1 MEMLLVPNNFP
12 LLLFISTFMVAY
24 LCAMAYQQK
33 KEIKNNAPQAGTNA
47 PAATSRFSLL
57 DYRVQVAILILIG
70 FLFYGNTFSHEA
82 AFDDRMA
89 ITDNEYVQQGLAG
102 IPDILTK
109 DAYQSYLE
117 QRGGANQFAGGRYR
131 PLSLIT
137 FAIEQQLKGIPG
149 DRETADEKQAR
160 VAEEMHSR
168 HVVNVILYITSLIA
182 LLYFFRNIAFP
193 ENGVVAFVATLIF
206 AIHPIHTEVVANIK
220 SRDEILSVLFITLT
234 FIKSYRYKETKKI
247 KDLLLA
253 CLCFF
258 LALLS
263 KEYAITLIALL
274 PLSFYLFKNEPL
286 SFSIKTALPYFIPVC
301 IYLLMRTNAFNGVAA
316 GAENDVMNN
325 PYLFA
330 SMEQKIATQII
341 VLYEYLKML
350 AFPNVLAADYS
361 FSQIPYADFSNI
373 LVYLSLAI
381 HTAMLIAMFLLLRKR
396 RVLGFAIAI
405 YLANLVLVSNLFFN
419 IGAPMGERL
428 IYHSSIGFAMAAG
441 YLLYKGFGLLNIA
454 RISKMGLVGF
464 MVVLVAASGFKTIE
478 RNTEWKNDS
487 TLFLADV
494 EKVPNSTLANNNA
507 AAACMAYAKENAA
520 NVVVRNEWFGK
531 AIKYF
536 DKAIAIN
543 PKHMLSYQNRGLCYY
558 NMGIPEKA
566 LPDWDTVRKYAPDRE
581 NIQKYLGVAGRYFFG
596 QGMKYKSTNKSD
608 SAILA
613 FSRSADATPAQVEPW
628 YELAN
633 SYYTAGRYN
642 EAKATLGTALKINPT
657 YAEAIRLNAELE
669 KNSGK

>member
-1 MEMLLVPNNFP
+1 
-12 LLLFISTFMVAY
+12 
-24 LCAMAYQQK
+24 MANQHK
-33 KEIKNNAPQAGTNA
+33 KEIKRNTLKTDTAVP
-47 PAATSRFSLL
+47 SRFSLL
-57 DYRVQVAILILIG
+57 DYRVQVVILILIG

-82 AFDDRMA
+82 AFDDRMV

-117 QRGGANQFAGGRYR
+117 QKGGGNQLAGGRYR

-137 FAIEQQLKGIPG
+137 FALEQQLKGIPG
-149 DRETADEKQAR
+149 DRESADEKQAR
-160 VAEEMHSR
+160 IAEEMHSR
-168 HVVNVILYITSLIA
+168 HVVNVILYIISLIA

-193 ENGVVAFVATLIF
+193 ENGVVAFIATLIF
-206 AIHPIHTEVVANIK
+206 AIHPIHTEVVANVK

-234 FIKSYRYKETKKI
+234 FTKSYRYKETKKI

-263 KEYAITLIALL
+263 KEYAIMLIGLL

-286 SFSIKTALPYFIPVC
+286 SFSIKTALPYFVPVC

-330 SMEQKIATQII
+330 SLEQQIATQIS

-361 FSQIPYADFSNI
+361 YKQIPYTDFSNP

-381 HTAMLIAMFLLLRKR
+381 HTGLLVGMFLLLRKR
-396 RVLGFAIAI
+396 HVLGFAIAI

-428 IYHSSIGFAMAAG
+428 IYHSSVGFAMAAG

-454 RISKMGLVGF
+454 RISKMGLAGF
-464 MVVLVAASGFKTIE
+464 MVVLITASGFKTIE
-478 RNTEWKNDS
+478 RNAEWKNDS

-507 AAACMAYAKENAA
+507 AAACMSYAKENAA
-520 NVVVRNEWFGK
+520 NVAVRNEWFGK
-531 AIKYF
+531 AIKYY
-536 DKAIAIN
+536 DKAISIN

-558 NMGIPEKA
+558 NMGMPEKA
-566 LPDWDTVRKYAPDRE
+566 LPDWDTVRKYAPERE
-581 NIQKYLGVAGRYFFG
+581 NIQKYLSIAGKYFYAM
-596 QGMKYKSTNKSD
+596 GMKYREINKND
-608 SAILA
+608 SAIYAFKKSAQAVPAAPEVWYGLA
-613 FSRSADATPAQVEPW
+613 AA
-628 YELAN
+628 
-633 SYYTAGRYN
+633 YYSMGNRD
-642 EAKATLGTALKINPT
+642 EAKKALQPILIKDPNNED
-657 YAEAIRLNAELE
+657 AKKFLNEIE
-669 KNSGK
+669 NKN